1 MPFLVGLPEMQVGG
15 MGGVVVL
22 GNLLLPGVAA
32 SASVGRLLEA
42 PMAHDG
48 LHTWGPHWHSLGLT
62 ASVHPQTQRRTKA
75 ELATTLRLISCS
87 RTMMATRSRGWPSRL
102 RPARVANLVPLG
114 QGIGHLPS
122 RTRWDNASAR
132 SIWWEVKKT
141 EIKEKT

>member
-1 MPFLVGLPEMQVGG
+1 MFIRIHPQTSHKCLFWLVCLRCNCRRDGGSGCSREPAAAWSGGLGISG
-15 MGGVVVL
+15 
-22 GNLLLPGVAA
+22 
-32 SASVGRLLEA
+32 SLLEA

-48 LHTWGPHWHSLGLT
+48 LHTWGPHWHSLELT

-75 ELATTLRLISCS
+75 ELATTSRLISCS

-122 RTRWDNASAR
+122 RTR
-132 SIWWEVKKT
+132 
-141 EIKEKT
+141 